1 MAQAALTQRRVR
13 SAVLR
18 ALEPGARA
26 ASPRGAVCRAARS
39 AACAASAACS
49 VRARSMDAAGGG
61 ALVPSAKRARLD
73 GGDQQLV
80 TSESRALASL
90 EAGTVPRTSSLAAPI
105 MKLTGHGDAVCSVKV
120 SPNGAHLASGSV
132 DKGVFLWNV
141 RGDCEVRAAA
151 AAQHDLKLP
160 RAPCERRG
168 GWTPRLPRLGR

>member
-1 MAQAALTQRRVR
+1 
-13 SAVLR
+13 
-18 ALEPGARA
+18 
-26 ASPRGAVCRAARS
+26 
-39 AACAASAACS
+39 
-49 VRARSMDAAGGG
+49 MDAAGGG

-80 TSESRALASL
+80 ASESRALASL
-90 EAGTVPRTSSLAAPI
+90 EAGTVPRTSSLDAPI

-151 AAQHDLKLP
+151 AAQLDLKLP
-160 RAPCERRG
+160 PSVVRVARRLDAGPAEAWPLRARQAACADASRPRARR
-168 GWTPRLPRLGR
+168 TT